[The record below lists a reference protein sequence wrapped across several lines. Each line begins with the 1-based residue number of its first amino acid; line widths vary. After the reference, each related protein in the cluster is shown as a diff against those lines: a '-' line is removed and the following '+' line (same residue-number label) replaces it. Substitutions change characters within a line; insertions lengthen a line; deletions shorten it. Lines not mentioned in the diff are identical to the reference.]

1 MRQHGCGLRF
11 GVVQQ
16 DNSLSGPVE
25 PIDQHL
31 QFLLRRHGFP
41 ITRPQ
46 IGTEHG
52 DAARLQQLKRGR
64 CGFETGKPEE
74 WRGRCAARDTVERH
88 LNRGN
93 TVVDFLCCLV
103 WRDPHQAA
111 VQPGMMPDGVALGRD
126 PSHQAWMLGSRLAD
140 QEERR
145 AHAFMGQR
153 RQHPLR
159 GRRPRAVIE
168 CQYHL
173 VIPERQ
179 RLRKALKPN
188 PRGGGGIDAKNPR
201 GTERSL
207 AWTVR
212 RLRRHRPC
220 DQGNKGSSRP
230 LHELPGADFDFSA
243 LNEVDDSVRDEIL
256 EELEPETVAEG
267 VRELESDDAVKLLAG
282 LDEED
287 QEEILEKLPPLER
300 DALERSLLY
309 PENSAGRRMQTEFIA
324 VPPDWTVGQAIDY
337 MRDTPELPD
346 RFYEI
351 YAVDSAQHWQG
362 AISLDALLR
371 AHRPVP
377 LADLIDEDR
386 RRVSVMDDQ
395 GEVARLFGKYNLVAA
410 PVVDTTNR
418 LVGVITIDDVVDVI
432 EEEADEDLK
441 ALGGVT
447 SDEELSDNVW
457 TIAKGRFNWLL
468 VNLATAFLASS
479 VLGLFEGQLEKMVA
493 LAVLAPIVASQGGNA
508 ATQTMTV
515 AVRAL
520 ATRELGSNNAFRVV
534 MREGLVGLV
543 NGLAFAVITGIAAVA
558 WFKIPALGVVIGLV
572 MVCNLVAGA
581 LGGILI
587 PMVLERVRADPAVA
601 SGTFVTTITDVV
613 GFFSFLGIA
622 TLWFGLK

>member
-1 MRQHGCGLRF
+1 MADDVDVAHSADTSVLDRLPMRDEDGQIRPEF
-11 GVVQQ
+11 
-16 DNSLSGPVE
+16 VE
-25 PIDQHL
+25 EIA
-31 QFLLRRHGFP
+31 RA
-41 ITRPQ
+41 I
-46 IGTEHG
+46 
-52 DAARLQQLKRGR
+52 DAA
-64 CGFETGKPEE
+64 
-74 WRGRCAARDTVERH
+74 DTA
-88 LNRGN
+88 
-93 TVVDFLCCLV
+93 FL
-103 WRDPHQAA
+103 RAI
-111 VQPGMMPDGVALGRD
+111 VA
-126 PSHQAWMLGSRLAD
+126 
-140 QEERR
+140 E
-145 AHAFMGQR
+145 
-153 RQHPLR
+153 
-159 GRRPRAVIE
+159 
-168 CQYHL
+168 
-173 VIPERQ
+173 
-179 RLRKALKPN
+179 
-188 PRGGGGIDAKNPR
+188 
-201 GTERSL
+201 
-207 AWTVR
+207 
-212 RLRRHRPC
+212 
-220 DQGNKGSSRP
+220 
-230 LHELPGADFDFSA
+230 LHEADLGDLIAALEPDDRVSLVELTGADFDFSA
-243 LNEVDDSVRDEIL
+243 LNEVDDSVREEIL
-256 EELEPETVAEG
+256 DELEPETVAEG
-267 VRELESDDAVKLLAG
+267 VRELQSDDAVELLEG

-287 QEEILEKLPPLER
+287 KVEILERLPPSER
-300 DALERSLLY
+300 VALERSLLY

-337 MRDTPELPD
+337 MRDTPDLPD

-351 YAVDSAQHWQG
+351 YGVVQAPHWQG
-362 AISLDALLR
+362 AIPLDALLR
-371 AHRPVP
+371 SRRPVP

-410 PVVDTTNR
+410 PVVDTENR

-432 EEEADEDLK
+432 EEEADEELK

-479 VLGLFEGQLEKMVA
+479 VLGLFEGQLQKMVA

-543 NGLAFAVITGIAAVA
+543 NGFAFAVITGIAAVA
-558 WFKIPALGVVIGLV
+558 WFRIPALGVVIGLAII
-572 MVCNLVAGA
+572 CNLVAGA

-587 PMVLERVRADPAVA
+587 PMVADPAVA

>member
-1 MRQHGCGLRF
+1 MFFIAL
-11 GVVQQ
+11 GVAYWV
-16 DNSLSGPVE
+16 
-25 PIDQHL
+25 
-31 QFLLRRHGFP
+31 
-41 ITRPQ
+41 
-46 IGTEHG
+46 
-52 DAARLQQLKRGR
+52 
-64 CGFETGKPEE
+64 
-74 WRGRCAARDTVERH
+74 
-88 LNRGN
+88 
-93 TVVDFLCCLV
+93 
-103 WRDPHQAA
+103 
-111 VQPGMMPDGVALGRD
+111 MPDASAQDEFSNPVKPARRGMAEDLDVA
-126 PSHQAWMLGSRLAD
+126 QLAD
-140 QEERR
+140 ASLLDRLPMRNENGEIRHEFVEAISHAIHDANTSSLR
-145 AHAFMGQR
+145 AIVA
-153 RQHPLR
+153 
-159 GRRPRAVIE
+159 E
-168 CQYHL
+168 
-173 VIPERQ
+173 
-179 RLRKALKPN
+179 
-188 PRGGGGIDAKNPR
+188 
-201 GTERSL
+201 
-207 AWTVR
+207 
-212 RLRRHRPC
+212 
-220 DQGNKGSSRP
+220 
-230 LHELPGADFDFSA
+230 LHEADLGDLIAALEPDDRVTLVELTGADFDFSA
-243 LNEVDDSVRDEIL
+243 LNEVDDTVREEIL

-267 VRELESDDAVKLLAG
+267 VRELESDDAVELLEG

-287 QEEILEKLPPLER
+287 QEEILEKLPPSER
-300 DALERSLLY
+300 DALERSLEY

-324 VPPDWTVGQAIDY
+324 VPQGWNAGQVIDY
-337 MRDTPELPD
+337 MRDTPDLPD

-351 YAVDSAQHWQG
+351 YAVDQAQHWQG
-362 AISLDALLR
+362 AIPLDALLR
-371 AHRPVP
+371 ARRPVP

-386 RRVSVMDDQ
+386 RRVSVLDDQ
-395 GEVARLFGKYNLVAA
+395 GEVARMFGKYNLVAA
-410 PVVDTTNR
+410 PVVDTANR

-457 TIAKGRFNWLL
+457 TIARGRFNWLL

-558 WFKIPALGVVIGLV
+558 WFKIPALGVVIGTAML
-572 MVCNLVAGA
+572 CNLVAGA

-601 SGTFVTTITDVV
+601 SGTFVTTVTDVV